1 MPRRTASSRVE
12 HLGTARAFRLVTGT
26 IDACALVALLVAR
39 ACATLTVSRDA
50 GGVGRAGLVV
60 GAAASFAA
68 LHCAAFQQR
77 TSALGVGGATGDA
90 CAAGAD
96 TGCAVARASASD
108 AAAHA
113 PVKEQCGFGLAQS
126 VSVRHAWQT
135 RKPRPPAKPIWTL
148 PQYGKVAGQS
158 VLAAH
163 WVHVP
168 IAHTLAVETSG
179 MAAGHS
185 AFVSQGRPLPE
196 GASGIGGQAHCP
208 HH

>member
-1 MPRRTASSRVE
+1 MQVPLEQTPVAQS
-12 HLGTARAFRLVTGT
+12 LVLAQATQ
-26 IDACALVALLVAR
+26 LL
-39 ACATLTVSRDA
+39 TP
-50 GGVGRAGLVV
+50 
-60 GAAASFAA
+60 
-68 LHCAAFQQR
+68 
-77 TSALGVGGATGDA
+77 
-90 CAAGAD
+90 
-96 TGCAVARASASD
+96 
-108 AAAHA
+108 
-113 PVKEQCGFGLAQS
+113 PVKAQCGFGLAQS

-179 MAAGHS
+179 IAAGHS